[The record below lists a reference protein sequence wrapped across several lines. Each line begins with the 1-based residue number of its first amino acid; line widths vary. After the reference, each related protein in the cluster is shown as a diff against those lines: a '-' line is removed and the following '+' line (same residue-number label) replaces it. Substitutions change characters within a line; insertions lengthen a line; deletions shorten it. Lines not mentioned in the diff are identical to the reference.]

1 MFVCQSIDT
10 SELDNGTQS
19 PQLYDGLSLFYP
31 ISITHRKVSQLTTSK
46 LSLKGRITAL
56 SASLAVAALALTG
69 CAPAEKADF
78 GELNVQLSWIKN
90 SEFAGEFYA
99 VENGYYTDAGFSSVN
114 LVAGPAATEAEV
126 LSGNALVGIANPIST
141 APIILGENAPLK
153 IIGTTYQKNPFT
165 ILSLKNGAN
174 IATIEDLIGKRI
186 GVQAGP
192 NETLF
197 DALLKANG
205 IDASKVT
212 KVPVQYDPAPLVNGE
227 VDGFLA
233 YVTNESFV
241 VADQGYEV
249 TNLLFADNGLPFVTE
264 SFVVTQD
271 SIDNNRAALKA
282 FLKATILGW
291 KDAIADSKGGADLA
305 LTIYGKDLG
314 LNAEKEYYQ
323 SETQNEILVQ
333 TDETA
338 ANGLFTISDAMIA
351 QNLATLKAAGY
362 TITADQ
368 LFDMSLLKE
377 VYEENPELKG

>member
-1 MFVCQSIDT
+1 M
-10 SELDNGTQS
+10 
-19 PQLYDGLSLFYP
+19 
-31 ISITHRKVSQLTTSK
+31 TTSK

-69 CAPAEKADF
+69 CAPAEKEAF

-90 SEFAGEFYA
+90 SEFAGEFFA
-99 VENGYYTDAGFSSVN
+99 VENGYYTDAGFTSVN

-165 ILSLKNGAN
+165 ILSLKDGGN
-174 IATIEDLIGKRI
+174 IATIQDLIGKRI

-291 KDAIADSKGGADLA
+291 KDSIADPNGGADLA

-314 LNAEKEYYQ
+314 LNADKEYYQ
-323 SETQNEILVQ
+323 SKTQNEILVQ
-333 TDETA
+333 TEETA

>member
-1 MFVCQSIDT
+1 MT
-10 SELDNGTQS
+10 S
-19 PQLYDGLSLFYP
+19 PLSG
-31 ISITHRKVSQLTTSK
+31 
-46 LSLKGRITAL
+46 LKGRIRAIAATI
-56 SASLAVAALALTG
+56 AVAALALTG
-69 CAPAEKADF
+69 CAPVAEPANY
-78 GELNVQLSWIKN
+78 GELNIQLSWIKN
-90 SEFAGEFYA
+90 SEFAGQFMA
-99 VENGYYTDAGFSSVN
+99 VENGYYTEAGFSKVN
-114 LVAGPAATEAEV
+114 LIAGPAATEAEV
-126 LSGNALVGIANPIST
+126 LSGNALVGIANPISAT
-141 APIILGENAPLK
+141 PIILEENAPLK

-174 IATIEDLIGKRI
+174 IATVQDLIGKKI

-205 IDASKVT
+205 ISQSQVT

-241 VADQGYEV
+241 VESAGNEV

-271 SIDNNRAALKA
+271 SIDNNREALKA
-282 FLKATILGW
+282 FLYATIRGW
-291 KDAIADSKGGADLA
+291 KAAIADSKAGADLA
-305 LTIYGKDLG
+305 LTKFGKDLG

-323 SETQNEILVQ
+323 SKTQNDILVQ

-338 ANGLFTISDAMIA
+338 ANGLFTISESMIEL
-351 QNLATLKAAGY
+351 NLKTLKASGFE
-362 TITADQ
+362 ITADE
-368 LFDMSLLKE
+368 LFDLSLLKE
-377 VYEENPELKG
+377 VYEEHPELKG

>member
-1 MFVCQSIDT
+1 
-10 SELDNGTQS
+10 
-19 PQLYDGLSLFYP
+19 
-31 ISITHRKVSQLTTSK
+31 LTTSK
-46 LSLKGRITAL
+46 LGLKGRITAL

-69 CAPAEKADF
+69 CAPAAEKADF
-78 GELNVQLSWIKN
+78 GDLSIQLSWIKN
-90 SEFAGEFYA
+90 SEFAGQFFA

-126 LSGNALVGIANPIST
+126 LAGNALVGIANPIST
-141 APIILGENAPLK
+141 APVILNEGAPLK

-165 ILSLKNGAN
+165 ILSLKDGAN
-174 IATIEDLIGKRI
+174 IETIQDLIGKRI

-205 IDASKVT
+205 IDASEVT
-212 KVPVQYDPAPLVNGE
+212 KVPVQYDPAPLTNGE

-241 VADQGYEV
+241 VADQGFEV

-291 KDAIADSKGGADLA
+291 KDAIADSDGGADLA
-305 LTIYGKDLG
+305 INNFGKDLG
-314 LNAEKEYYQ
+314 LNAKKEYYQ
-323 SETQNEILVQ
+323 SKTQNEILVQ

-338 ANGLFTISDAMIA
+338 ANGLFTISEAMIA
-351 QNLATLKAAGY
+351 QNLATLEAAGY
-362 TITADQ
+362 SITAEQ
-368 LFDMSLLKE
+368 LFDLTLLAE
-377 VYEENPELKG
+377 VYAENPDLKG

>member
-1 MFVCQSIDT
+1 M
-10 SELDNGTQS
+10 
-19 PQLYDGLSLFYP
+19 
-31 ISITHRKVSQLTTSK
+31 TTSK

-69 CAPAEKADF
+69 CAPAEKADL

-90 SEFAGEFYA
+90 SEFAGEFFA
-99 VENGYYTDAGFSSVN
+99 VENGYYTDAGFSAVN

-174 IATIEDLIGKRI
+174 IETIQDLIGKRI

-205 IDASKVT
+205 IAASQVT

-241 VADQGYEV
+241 VGQTQEV

-271 SIDNNRAALKA
+271 SIDNNREALKA

-291 KDAIADSKGGADLA
+291 KDAIADSDAGADLA
-305 LTIYGKDLG
+305 LNIYGKDLG
-314 LNAEKEYYQ
+314 LNASKEYYQ
-323 SETQNEILVQ
+323 SETQNAILVQ
-333 TDETA
+333 TEETV

-362 TITADQ
+362 TITAEQ
-368 LFDMSLLKE
+368 LFDMSLLAE

>member
-1 MFVCQSIDT
+1 MT
-10 SELDNGTQS
+10 PLKTA
-19 PQLYDGLSLFYP
+19 
-31 ISITHRKVSQLTTSK
+31 
-46 LSLKGRITAL
+46 LKGRIKAF
-56 SASLAVAALALTG
+56 AAPLAVAAIALTG
-69 CAPAEKADF
+69 CAPAAEPANY
-78 GELNVQLSWIKN
+78 GELSVQLSWIKN
-90 SEFAGEFYA
+90 SEFAGEFFA
-99 VENGYYTDAGFSSVN
+99 VENGYYADAGFDSVN

-126 LSGNALVGIANPIST
+126 LSGNALVGIANPISV
-141 APIILGENAPLK
+141 APIILEEGAPLK

-165 ILSLKNGAN
+165 ILSLKDGGN
-174 IATIEDLIGKRI
+174 IATVQDLIGKKI

-205 IDASKVT
+205 IDQSQVT

-241 VADQGYEV
+241 VASQGYEV

-271 SIDNNRAALKA
+271 SIDNNREALKA
-282 FLKATILGW
+282 FLYATILGW
-291 KDAIADSKGGADLA
+291 KDAIADPNGGADLA
-305 LTIYGKDLG
+305 LTKFGADLG
-314 LNAEKEYYQ
+314 LNADKEYYQ
-323 SETQNEILVQ
+323 SKTQNDILVQ

-338 ANGLFTISDAMIA
+338 ANGLFTISDAMIEL
-351 QNLATLKAAGY
+351 NLATLKSSGY
-362 TITADQ
+362 VITADQ

-377 VYEENPELKG
+377 VYDEHPELKG

>member
-1 MFVCQSIDT
+1 MAVINDFP
-10 SELDNGTQS
+10 L
-19 PQLYDGLSLFYP
+19 L
-31 ISITHRKVSQLTTSK
+31 ITHRKVSQLTISK

-56 SASLAVAALALTG
+56 SATLAVAALALTG
-69 CAPAEKADF
+69 CAPADKADF
-78 GELNVQLSWIKN
+78 GALNVQLSWIKN
-90 SEFAGEFYA
+90 SEFTGEFNA
-99 VENGYYTDAGFSSVN
+99 DTNGYYTEAGFSSVN

-141 APIILGENAPLK
+141 TPVILNEDAPLK

-165 ILSLKNGAN
+165 ILSLKDGGN
-174 IATIEDLIGKRI
+174 IMTIQDLIGKRI

-205 IDASKVT
+205 IEANQVT

-241 VADQGYEV
+241 VANQGYEV

-282 FLKATILGW
+282 FLKATIRGW
-291 KDAIADSKGGADLA
+291 KDSIANSDAGADLA
-305 LTIYGKDLG
+305 LNTYGKDLG
-314 LNAEKEYYQ
+314 LNKDKEYYQ
-323 SETQNEILVQ
+323 SKTQNDILVQ
-333 TDETA
+333 TEETKT
-338 ANGLFTISDAMIA
+338 NGLFTISDAMIA

-362 TITADQ
+362 TITADK
-368 LFDMSLLKE
+368 LFDMSLLAE
-377 VYEENPELKG
+377 VYAENPDLKG

>member
-1 MFVCQSIDT
+1 M
-10 SELDNGTQS
+10 
-19 PQLYDGLSLFYP
+19 
-31 ISITHRKVSQLTTSK
+31 TTSK

-69 CAPAEKADF
+69 CAPAAEKADF
-78 GELNVQLSWIKN
+78 GDLNIQLSWIKN

-126 LSGNALVGIANPIST
+126 LSGNALVGIANPISA
-141 APIILGENAPLK
+141 APIILNEGAPLK

-165 ILSLKNGAN
+165 ILSLKEGAN
-174 IATIEDLIGKRI
+174 IATIQDLIGKRI

-241 VADQGYEV
+241 VEDQGYPV

-291 KDAIADSKGGADLA
+291 KDSIANPDGGADLA
-305 LTIYGKDLG
+305 LNTYGADLG
-314 LNAEKEYYQ
+314 LNAAKEYYQ
-323 SETQNEILVQ
+323 SKTQNEILVQ
-333 TDETA
+333 TDETRE
-338 ANGLFTISDAMIA
+338 NGLFTISDAMIA
-351 QNLATLKAAGY
+351 QNIATLKASGY
-362 TITADQ
+362 TITAEQ
-368 LFDMSLLKE
+368 LFDMSLLAE
-377 VYEENPELKG
+377 VYAENPDLKG

>member
-1 MFVCQSIDT
+1 M
-10 SELDNGTQS
+10 
-19 PQLYDGLSLFYP
+19 
-31 ISITHRKVSQLTTSK
+31 TTSK

-56 SASLAVAALALTG
+56 SAALAVAAIALTG
-69 CAPAEKADF
+69 CAATEEKADF
-78 GELNVQLSWIKN
+78 GALNVQLSWIKN
-90 SEFAGEFYA
+90 SEFTGQFNADT
-99 VENGYYTDAGFSSVN
+99 NGYYTEAGFTSVN
-114 LVAGPAATEAEV
+114 LIAGPAATESEV

-141 APIILGENAPLK
+141 APVILEEGAPLK

-165 ILSLKNGAN
+165 ILSLKDKGN
-174 IATIEDLIGKRI
+174 IATIQDLIGKRI

-205 IDASKVT
+205 IEASQVT

-241 VADQGYEV
+241 VESQGYEV

-271 SIDNNRAALKA
+271 SIDNNREALKA
-282 FLKATILGW
+282 FLKATIRGW
-291 KDAIADSKGGADLA
+291 KDSIADPNAGADLA
-305 LTIYGKDLG
+305 LTVYGKDLG
-314 LNAEKEYYQ
+314 LNADKEYYQ
-323 SETQNEILVQ
+323 SKTQNDILVQ
-333 TDETA
+333 TEETA

-351 QNLATLKAAGY
+351 QNLATLEAAGY
-362 TITADQ
+362 TISADQ
-368 LFDMSLLKE
+368 LFDLSLLAE
-377 VYEENPELKG
+377 VYAENPDLKG